1 MGGWGT
7 IVAYTILHLAS
18 GVQIPSCGAYLQEQ
32 HQMTAIL
39 LTNWQFHLKLVRKSL
54 PTHTSPYRLGSVML
68 PRYFLAFSSEHTPS
82 FSKATGTPIQGRSFS
97 ETLDDD
103 TNAYDNEEV
112 LAAISSSNRLLH
124 QP

>member
-1 MGGWGT
+1 
-7 IVAYTILHLAS
+7 
-18 GVQIPSCGAYLQEQ
+18 
-32 HQMTAIL
+32 MTAIL
-39 LTNWQFHLKLVRKSL
+39 LTNWQFHLELVRKSL
-54 PTHTSPYRLGSVML
+54 PTHTLPYRLGSVML

-112 LAAISSSNRLLH
+112 LAATSSSNRLLH